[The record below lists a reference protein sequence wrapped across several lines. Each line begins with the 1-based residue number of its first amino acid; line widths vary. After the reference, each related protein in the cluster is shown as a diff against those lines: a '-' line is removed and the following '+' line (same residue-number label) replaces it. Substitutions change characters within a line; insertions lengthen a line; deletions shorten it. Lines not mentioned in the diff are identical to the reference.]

1 MSGEAAL
8 DLTIGVPY
16 SVREVI
22 GVDGSAGDT
31 PMASIEKITDG
42 APVEMG
48 RVPVSALNGMDLS
61 SDTEAGNYGA
71 IVAASNG
78 DWSTHRVT
86 GGALGQ
92 TLGTLSS
99 PATNPQAVGPQTA
112 DESSPS
118 ADGSDGADKAPTF
131 DRMVVPADAKE
142 SLEDLQGGLEDQND
156 RNWFQNLFSS
166 KTNFDALGDAGDGEW
181 IPSVGSANAKETI
194 SQANSTLDGLAGSSI
209 DADPSLVSGI
219 GASPMANMTG
229 ARDKLTELSDRLTG
243 HGESASGMYTNAA
256 GVTKGELPTVLTS
269 AAEGVSAI
277 VPELADTATQLGDR
291 VAQAGD
297 ARNAIASGFDSV
309 VDQGRV
315 MVQEHM
321 SDLSNVRNYGAVHG
335 TYNDTPSFDSNTMTS
350 LTSDLSDH
358 IDAITGQLKS
368 EVVTPMTQLS
378 SAAGDISM
386 SRVPGVIDADN
397 AYKAGPTAPPPTG
410 PDDTGSG
417 PSGGGNG
424 PVRGS
429 GGSDGPSS
437 GGSPRGGSGKSE
449 EEKRDA
455 AERIADILSGGN
467 GGSGF
472 TGNTGGMMGAG
483 GMPFDM
489 SQMGQMGQSPMAGL
503 DQMGLGTGGM
513 TATEDPYESL
523 LNPSTHLTNGFTPG
537 DMGQIRQSMAPA
549 DAASSAM
556 VRPYTQ
562 EARTADQ
569 MIVSPPAAQPGQAV
583 PRPTALGAD
592 MRPLDRDG
600 DGKVDDDAVAATKE
614 NMTDEEGNPKEVD
627 SAVMIGGEPHPVTV
641 DDPRLLEMM
650 NIVGSDASDDSPVE
664 ILEAAESAGVP
675 LSSYGEMLEDP
686 TDAEAGDVVI
696 SSKGNGF
703 YLGDGQV
710 LMENG
715 EVKPIADVL
724 ELRPPQS
731 GIFSL
736 ELPELPDEAA
746 TDEQA
751 QAAADA
757 YATTNDDRDLVD
769 GGASEGAPAEEVPA
783 EDASVEDSAAG
794 DEADDAAAPGTPDGG
809 ADGQGTAGVAAGG
822 DSAGVSPAAP
832 GGGTPVAEDVPLGEP
847 AAAEEPDAEEV
858 AASDAEEP
866 AAEEAAAS
874 DAEETEAEEAEEPAD
889 AGTAEEPA
897 SEESPKA
904 EAEVSVEFGRDGFHA
919 DGSGSVDLDAI
930 GLRDFDGK
938 AVG

>member
-8 DLTIGVPY
+8 DPTSE
-16 SVREVI
+16 SVNSPAPDPQAE
-22 GVDGSAGDT
+22 GSQT
-31 PMASIEKITDG
+31 TEK
-42 APVEMG
+42 
-48 RVPVSALNGMDLS
+48 
-61 SDTEAGNYGA
+61 
-71 IVAASNG
+71 
-78 DWSTHRVT
+78 
-86 GGALGQ
+86 
-92 TLGTLSS
+92 SS
-99 PATNPQAVGPQTA
+99 PDASGEN
-112 DESSPS
+112 
-118 ADGSDGADKAPTF
+118 GADKAPTF
-131 DRMVVPADAKE
+131 ERMVMPADAKE
-142 SLEDLQGGLEDQND
+142 ALEDLQGKLEDQND
-156 RNWFQNLFSS
+156 RNWFQKIFSTT
-166 KTNFDALGDAGDGEW
+166 TNFDALGDAGDGEW
-181 IPSVGSANAKETI
+181 IPSVGSEKAKEAI
-194 SQANSTLDGLAGSSI
+194 SQANSTIDGLAASSI

-229 ARDKLTELSDRLTG
+229 ARDKITALSDMLTG
-243 HGESASGMYTNAA
+243 HGESASGMYSAAA
-256 GVTKGELPTVLTS
+256 GVTKGDLSTVLTS
-269 AAEGVSAI
+269 TADGVSAV
-277 VPELADTATQLGDR
+277 VPELTDTATQLGDR

-297 ARNAIASGFDSV
+297 ARNAIASGFDSI

-315 MVQEHM
+315 LVQEHM
-321 SDLSNVRNYGAVHG
+321 SDLSRVRSTGTVNG
-335 TYNDTPSFDSNTMTS
+335 TYMDTPNFDANAVAV
-350 LTSDLSDH
+350 LTSGLSDH
-358 IDAITGQLKS
+358 INAITDQLKS

-386 SRVPGVIDADN
+386 SRVHGVADA
-397 AYKAGPTAPPPTG
+397 ALASKAGSGEPTQTG
-410 PDDTGSG
+410 GAVT
-417 PSGGGNG
+417 GGGTSVG
-424 PVRGS
+424 GGGAVR
-429 GGSDGPSS
+429 SS
-437 GGSPRGGSGKSE
+437 GGSVGSSSGGSSRGGSGKSE
-449 EEKRDA
+449 EEKRAA
-455 AERIADILSGGN
+455 AERIADILSGG
-467 GGSGF
+467 GTGSA
-472 TGNTGGMMGAG
+472 GNPGGMMGTG

-489 SQMGQMGQSPMAGL
+489 SQMGQMGMGGQNPMAGL

-513 TATEDPYESL
+513 TATADPYESL
-523 LNPSTHLTNGFTPG
+523 LNPSTHLTSGFTPG
-537 DMGQIRQSMAPA
+537 DMGQIRQSMAPS
-549 DAASSAM
+549 DAASAAM

-600 DGKVDDDAVAATKE
+600 DGKVDDDAVVATKE

-664 ILEAAESAGVP
+664 VLEAAESAGVP

-686 TDAEAGDVVI
+686 TEAKAGDVVI

-757 YATTNDDRDLVD
+757 YATTHGDQDLAD

-783 EDASVEDSAAG
+783 EDAAVEDSAAG
-794 DEADDAAAPGTPDGG
+794 DEADDAEAPGTPDGG
-809 ADGQGTAGVAAGG
+809 ADGQGTSGVAADG
-822 DSAGVSPAAP
+822 DSAGVSPTAP

-847 AAAEEPDAEEV
+847 AA
-858 AASDAEEP
+858 EEP
-866 AAEEAAAS
+866 AAEESDEEEPAAS
-874 DAEETEAEEAEEPAD
+874 DAEETDE
-889 AGTAEEPA
+889 
-897 SEESPKA
+897 EESPKA

-919 DGSGSVDLDAI
+919 DGSGSIDLDSI